1 MNMKKIKVTQVKS
14 GIDRPAIQKKTLL
27 ALGIKK
33 MHQSVELEAT
43 PQVEGMVRK
52 VKHLVT
58 REEI

>member
-1 MNMKKIKVTQVKS
+1 MKKIRVTQVKS
-14 GIDRPAIQKKTLL
+14 GIDRPAVQKKTLL

-33 MHQSVELEAT
+33 MQQSVELEAT

>member
-1 MNMKKIKVTQVKS
+1 MKKIRVTQVKS
-14 GIDRPAIQKKTLL
+14 GIDRMAIQKRTLI

-43 PQVEGMVRK
+43 PQVEGMVRT
-52 VKHLVT
+52 VRHLVT

>member
-1 MNMKKIKVTQVKS
+1 MKKIRVTQVKS

-33 MHQSVELEAT
+33 MQQSVELEAT

>member
-1 MNMKKIKVTQVKS
+1 MNMKKIRVTQVKS
-14 GIDRPAIQKKTLL
+14 GIDRPAVQKKTLL

-33 MHQSVELEAT
+33 MQQSVELEAT

-52 VKHLVT
+52 VRHLVT

>member
-1 MNMKKIKVTQVKS
+1 MKKIRVTQIKS
-14 GIDRPAIQKKTLL
+14 GIDRPAIQKRTLL

-33 MHQSVELEAT
+33 MNHSVELEAT

-52 VKHLVT
+52 VRHLVT

>member
-1 MNMKKIKVTQVKS
+1 MKKIRVTQVKS
-14 GIDRPAIQKKTLL
+14 GIDRPAVQKKTLL

-33 MHQSVELEAT
+33 MQQSVELEAT

-52 VKHLVT
+52 VRHLVT

>member
-1 MNMKKIKVTQVKS
+1 MKKIRVTQVKS

-33 MHQSVELEAT
+33 MQQSVELEAT

-52 VKHLVT
+52 VRHLVT

>member
-1 MNMKKIKVTQVKS
+1 MKKIKVTQVKS